1 MGALPILFQTEGL
14 SSKLDQMMKASKNH
28 TQNRI
33 QIVPFIYRDVRTV
46 MPPGPLRVFQG
57 KFTIWKT
64 IFTAYK
70 CAMSGFEDKIYNG
83 GLFICVKPLYKCFA
97 WRLPVVIQSWPGFS
111 SALMTSYN
119 NLLLNLS
126 L

>member
-1 MGALPILFQTEGL
+1 MEDSFYLQRCTCVYSDGNWPIESFSGHIH
-14 SSKLDQMMKASKNH
+14 NG
-28 TQNRI
+28 
-33 QIVPFIYRDVRTV
+33 IVH
-46 MPPGPLRVFQG
+46 
-57 KFTIWKT
+57 WKT

-97 WRLPVVIQSWPGFS
+97 WRLPVLIQSWPGFS